1 MIIRESLLR
10 HLDWKCCF
18 PSPFIS
24 TSRNKEWV
32 YNEARRRVAAGHTNV
47 RVYQI
52 SIPYQYH
59 DGRRRR
65 RKATTAFRKS
75 VMVWL
80 NLANE
85 AIPPYANYAS
95 TGEEY
100 LFLHCIPEKFI
111 QELEQVCQGMP

>member
-1 MIIRESLLR
+1 
-10 HLDWKCCF
+10 
-18 PSPFIS
+18 
-24 TSRNKEWV
+24 
-32 YNEARRRVAAGHTNV
+32 
-47 RVYQI
+47 
-52 SIPYQYH
+52 
-59 DGRRRR
+59 
-65 RKATTAFRKS
+65 
-75 VMVWL
+75 MVWL